1 MDLASS
7 VKIAFM
13 GLKSKKTRTF
23 LTMLG
28 IIIGISSVIIIISVG
43 SGAQSL
49 ILNQIKSMG
58 TNLIGIFPGA
68 SEEKGP
74 PSSVFG
80 TVNTSLK
87 NSDVDALLDKN
98 NVPNVTAVTYYVRG
112 VGKMQWRSNQY
123 DGTFVGT
130 TVSYPEVHDAKVE
143 TGRFFNKEEEKSLAR
158 VVVLGY
164 TVKNE
169 LFGDTDPIGYNIKIK
184 KQEFKV
190 IGVMVKRGT
199 ITFENQDKLVFIPVT
214 TAQKIM
220 LGIDYV
226 SLARVKID
234 AEQNVDRAVNDIKY
248 ILRQRHNLRENEL
261 DDFSLRPQSQAI
273 DIFSSI
279 TDSLT
284 YFLAAIAAIS
294 LLVGGIGIMNIMLIS
309 VTERTREIGLRKA
322 LGAKNKNILNQF
334 LFESM
339 VVTFTG
345 GIFGIIIGV
354 SVSFLVAFIARQL
367 GYNWDFIISIFA
379 IFLSCT
385 ISILVGLV
393 FGIYPAWKASKL
405 NPIEALHYE

>member
-7 VKIAFM
+7 VKMAFA

-49 ILNQIKSMG
+49 ILNQIKSLG
-58 TNLIGIFPGA
+58 SNLIGIFPGA

-74 PSSVFG
+74 PASVFG

-87 NSDVDALLDKN
+87 NADVDALLDKN
-98 NVPNVTAVTYYVRG
+98 KAPNVIAVTYYVRG
-112 VGKMQWRSNQY
+112 VGKLQWRSNQY

-130 TVSYPEVHDAKVE
+130 TASYPEVHDAKVE
-143 TGRFFNKEEEKSLAR
+143 TGRFFDQEEEKKLAR

-164 TVKNE
+164 TVAAD
-169 LFGDTDPIGYNIKIK
+169 LFNGADPLGYNIKIK
-184 KQEFKV
+184 KQEYKV
-190 IGVMVKRGT
+190 IGVMAKRGT
-199 ITFENQDKLVFIPVT
+199 TAFENQDTLVFIPVT

-234 AEQNVDRAVNDIKY
+234 SEQNVNRAVADIKF
-248 ILRQRHNLRENEL
+248 ILRQRHAIRENEI
-261 DDFSLRPQSQAI
+261 DDFSIRPQSQAI
-273 DIFSSI
+273 NIFSSI

-334 LFESM
+334 LFESI
-339 VVTFTG
+339 VVTFASG
-345 GIFGIIIGV
+345 VVGIILGIGV
-354 SVSFLVAFIARQL
+354 SFLIAFVARQL

-379 IFLSCT
+379 VFLSCT
-385 ISILVGLV
+385 ISILVGLA
-393 FGIYPAWKASKL
+393 FGIYPAWKASQL
-405 NPIEALHYE
+405 NPIEALQYE